1 MSAGAR
7 SPPSTTSQVEVRDS
21 GGVLAVGLTA
31 ALVASVLFNVG
42 IALQGIEA
50 RSAPPNLGHRASL
63 LVLLLRRRRWLLGW
77 LLGIV
82 GIGPQVLA
90 LAEAPFVLVQPAL
103 AVGLLVLLFLG
114 VRMFHERVGPPEVLG
129 VIAIIGGIALITW
142 GAPGRTEAARSVYA
156 AIAVTGA
163 LGFVGVLP
171 LLVRG
176 TRLDSGMLAIVASG
190 CGFGASNIATKLM
203 ADDAGGGHYGAAAV
217 WALAAVAIGIVA
229 TLTGMTAFQRR
240 RATTVV
246 PVSTAVQTFVPI
258 LLEPFFL
265 REHWSAASYGGAPIL
280 GGLLVALIGTILVS
294 RTPAVGKLAAPPQQA
309 RRKPR

>member
-1 MSAGAR
+1 MSLRRPGAR

-114 VRMFHERVGPPEVLG
+114 V
-129 VIAIIGGIALITW
+129 
-142 GAPGRTEAARSVYA
+142 
-156 AIAVTGA
+156 
-163 LGFVGVLP
+163 
-171 LLVRG
+171 
-176 TRLDSGMLAIVASG
+176 
-190 CGFGASNIATKLM
+190 
-203 ADDAGGGHYGAAAV
+203 
-217 WALAAVAIGIVA
+217 
-229 TLTGMTAFQRR
+229 
-240 RATTVV
+240 
-246 PVSTAVQTFVPI
+246 
-258 LLEPFFL
+258 
-265 REHWSAASYGGAPIL
+265 
-280 GGLLVALIGTILVS
+280 
-294 RTPAVGKLAAPPQQA
+294 
-309 RRKPR
+309 

>member
-1 MSAGAR
+1 M
-7 SPPSTTSQVEVRDS
+7 
-21 GGVLAVGLTA
+21 LALGLTA

-50 RSAPPNLGHRASL
+50 RSAPPSLGHRASL

-77 LLGIV
+77 MLGIV

-114 VRMFHERVGPPEVLG
+114 ARLFHEPVGRPEVFG
-129 VIAIIGGIALITW
+129 VFAIIGGIALITW
-142 GAPGRTEAARSVYA
+142 GAPARTEAARSVYA

-163 LGFVGVLP
+163 LCLIGVLP

-176 TRLDSGMLAIVASG
+176 TRFDSGMLAVVASG
-190 CGFGASNIATKLM
+190 SGFGASNIATKLM
-203 ADDAGGGHYGAAAV
+203 ADDVAGGRYGAAAA

-246 PVSTAVQTFVPI
+246 PVSTAVQTFLPI

-265 REHWSAASYGGAPIL
+265 REHWSAAPYGGAPIL
-280 GGLLVALIGTILVS
+280 AGLLLALIGTILVS
-294 RTPAVGKLAAPPQQA
+294 RTPAVGKLAAGPA
-309 RRKPR
+309 RRKLN